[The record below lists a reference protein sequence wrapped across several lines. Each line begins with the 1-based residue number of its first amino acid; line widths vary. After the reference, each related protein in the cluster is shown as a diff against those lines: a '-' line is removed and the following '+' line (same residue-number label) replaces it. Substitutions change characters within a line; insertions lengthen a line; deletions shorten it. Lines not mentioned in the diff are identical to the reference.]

1 MNLPRINSVVSGVAG
16 TVFIWAAV
24 LMVRYVGG
32 ATVPMFNFALLIG
45 FLATVGLWLSWAI
58 ISFQQSGMEQGHEK
72 AKRSPAED
80 DARLSRMLLQ
90 MLDEDERRALK
101 QRLRDEMPADGEAVS
116 LDELVAR
123 SEQSGR
129 EG

>member
-1 MNLPRINSVVSGVAG
+1 MNLHRINGVVSGVVG
-16 TVFIWAAV
+16 TVFIWVAV
-24 LMVRYVGG
+24 LLVRYVGG

-45 FLATVGLWLSWAI
+45 FLATVGLWLAWAV
-58 ISFQQSGMEQGHEK
+58 ISFQQGGMEQWYEK

-90 MLDEDERRALK
+90 MLDEDERRTLK
-101 QRLRDEMPADGEAVS
+101 QRLRDETPADGEAVS

-123 SEQSGR
+123 GEQSGR
-129 EG
+129 ER